1 VAWVAEIFQHRDHHK
16 NPNTRNISYLAP
28 TKEEAKRLVLLFM
41 LEDLENNDFNAVED
55 RGTPELQDALLTGD
69 PDKMIEA
76 LLACREALW
85 AGEYVNPT
93 LEVSFYE
100 RGQDFDE
107 FPTKRFEQLCEDL
120 RDRFG
125 EYSDEP

>member
-1 VAWVAEIFQHRDHHK
+1 MAWVAEIFQHRDHYK
-16 NPNTRNISYLAP
+16 NPNTRNVTYLAP
-28 TKEEAKRLVLLFM
+28 TKEEAKRLVLMFM
-41 LEDLENNDFNAVED
+41 LEDLEDNDFNAVED

-76 LLACREALW
+76 LLSCREALW

-93 LEVSFYE
+93 LEVSLYE

-107 FPTKRFEQLCEDL
+107 FPIKRFEQLCEDL

-125 EYSDEP
+125 EYSNEP